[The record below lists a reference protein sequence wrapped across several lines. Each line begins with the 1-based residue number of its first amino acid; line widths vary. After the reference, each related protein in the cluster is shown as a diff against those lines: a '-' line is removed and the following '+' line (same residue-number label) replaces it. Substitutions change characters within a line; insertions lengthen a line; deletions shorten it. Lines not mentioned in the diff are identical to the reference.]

1 MRSWWL
7 GTPEG
12 EHTSMALWSSG
23 EYGIP
28 EGLIFSFPVTV
39 KDGKAT
45 VVEGIAHNAYA
56 QAKIDATAAE
66 LVTER
71 EAVAELLG

>member
-1 MRSWWL
+1 M
-7 GTPEG
+7 
-12 EHTSMALWSSG
+12 
-23 EYGIP
+23 
-28 EGLIFSFPVTV
+28 TV

-45 VVEGIAHNAYA
+45 VVEGIDPTPTTVE
-56 QAKIDATAAE
+56 IDATAAE